1 MSKHQQPTEKFT
13 AENVRF
19 ILSNPVY
26 SYGINLQPAEQVA
39 DAVMRLN
46 EHLAQE
52 MQNTRVA
59 FSLAALDARY
69 QVLLQELEASGLY
82 THEEDLPPIVPKD
95 QWLKAQLVTIEKLS
109 RNEKL

>member
-1 MSKHQQPTEKFT
+1 MSKQQPREKFT
-13 AENVRF
+13 AEDVRF
-19 ILSNPVY
+19 VLSSPVY
-26 SYGINLQPAEQVA
+26 TYGINLQPAERVA

-52 MQNTRVA
+52 MQNTGIA
-59 FSLAALDARY
+59 LSLDALDIRY
-69 QVLLQELEASGLY
+69 QALLQELETSGLY
-82 THEEDLPPIVPKD
+82 TREEDLPPIVPKD